1 MMMIHSDDQVS
12 CLGLLQGKSVA
23 CLWWDSELDGKE
35 NDFCHGT
42 FRILLVLWLFK
53 RQVFPASYSVC
64 LYMPQCIVHLAS
76 ALGENLSLM
85 LHILALTRRERK
97 LTRLLFSLCAVVFS
111 LVWLM
116 RSIQT
121 RLPWLLTP
129 PTSGFPVYTMTT
141 ACMCG
146 MSKTRRKW
154 ARCTPLCTTLPAC
167 GILRYVVCRH
177 KFWIASCSWG
187 SHLNSCQIWIQALT
201 AERKNWLRFRPVVS
215 VVATGLELELGTV
228 LWLHSNGWPNAL
240 DAVCCWKKNLTIEKW
255 EVGEGAEPDKAER
268 RGSFH
273 KMYKS
278 LLLTSNKII
287 WGLWWASAPKSK
299 EWNKW

>member
-1 MMMIHSDDQVS
+1 MIKCRVWAFFRESRSPVCGGTLS
-12 CLGLLQGKSVA
+12 WMARRMTFAMGLSGFF
-23 CLWWDSELDGKE
+23 WDSGCSRDRSSQPATLSAYIRHRVLFTLPVPWG
-35 NDFCHGT
+35 
-42 FRILLVLWLFK
+42 RIW
-53 RQVFPASYSVC
+53 A
-64 LYMPQCIVHLAS
+64 
-76 ALGENLSLM
+76 LM
-85 LHILALTRRERK
+85 LHILALTPREHK

-154 ARCTPLCTTLPAC
+154 ARCTLLCTTLPAC

-187 SHLNSCQIWIQALT
+187 SHLKSCQIWMQALT

-240 DAVCCWKKNLTIEKW
+240 DAVCCWKKNLTIERW
-255 EVGEGAEPDKAER
+255 EVGEGAELDKAER
-268 RGSFH
+268 RVSFH
-273 KMYKS
+273 KTYKS